1 MLEKK
6 LKKLIKEAS
15 ETRKQNIKNDS
26 ASYYRDVFY
35 ELSNFILKKLR
46 SPFFK
51 NRNAKIISNYID
63 EILQFIVMSNIDIFF
78 KYAGL
83 LIDAPNFKEKFVL
96 GLKKYPY
103 KNNIENLF
111 YIVRVCIGYDKYNSF
126 LDRDILNAIS
136 TLKLGRTYYLDMLN
150 NINEENQKLF
160 LNLLVENKA
169 DIPYSSINYRGNNKQ
184 IIFENIFLF
193 MKNSQNLYDLMAY
206 VEENP
211 TALSKVKEYIDNN
224 EEQAINS
231 IFCEAEH
238 FIKITDP
245 TLKEIIKLLILEV
258 MKNENVK
265 FSEITYKSGGF
276 SLVLLIGDKVIKIG
290 DRITKTFPNNPYII
304 APLLRKEFKLNG
316 ESCFIEI
323 TERVDTSISPSYEEL
338 YQLYKNLRD
347 LGLICTDIKS
357 INVGRLRKENIIHWN
372 EDINPSEEVLGL
384 KTKRGDK
391 ILKEGDLVILDSDF
405 IYDEKDTNINY
416 ANNKG
421 IYSEFE
427 ERYQREKKDTKKG
440 NLCINTFDDSY
451 NYDDINKPNFHK

>member
-1 MLEKK
+1 M
-6 LKKLIKEAS
+6 
-15 ETRKQNIKNDS
+15 
-26 ASYYRDVFY
+26 
-35 ELSNFILKKLR
+35 
-46 SPFFK
+46 
-51 NRNAKIISNYID
+51 
-63 EILQFIVMSNIDIFF
+63 
-78 KYAGL
+78 
-83 LIDAPNFKEKFVL
+83 
-96 GLKKYPY
+96 
-103 KNNIENLF
+103 
-111 YIVRVCIGYDKYNSF
+111 RVCIGYDKYNSF

-316 ESCFIEI
+316 ESWFIEI

-405 IYDEKDTNINY
+405 IYDEKDPNINY

-427 ERYQREKKDTKKG
+427 ERYQREKKILKKA
-440 NLCINTFDDSY
+440 IY
-451 NYDDINKPNFHK
+451 V